1 MKLANRTESVKASP
15 TLALAAKAIELKSKG
30 VDVVSL
36 SVGEPDW
43 TTFEVCKK
51 AGVEAIESGKTKY
64 TPASGTAELKAAI
77 SKKYSKR
84 YGIELNNKNIAVT
97 PGAKYA
103 IQEAFWNLINPGDKV
118 GVFIP
123 FWASY
128 TTMIEIANG
137 VPELISLNEDLSLSK
152 ESLLRALKSGI
163 KVLLINSPN
172 NPSGSAFTEKDY
184 KVLIECLLDYPEVQI
199 ILDDIYADLY
209 WGGESSCPHLFDVAP
224 EFFKRTLIVNGASKA
239 YSMTGWRIGWA
250 IGGADII
257 GAISRYQSQTTGCP
271 NSMAQA
277 ATAAGLEG
285 AGEDIKKSVSKLKDR
300 AEKGYALLSEIE
312 GLSLEKPTGAFYFW
326 VNFSKILEKIK
337 MTDSEFCGQLLEEKA
352 VVVVPGVEFG
362 RAGFVRMSFAV
373 SEEVFKTGVE
383 RIKDFLDHCLKELA

>member
-1 MKLANRTESVKASP
+1 MKLAKRSESVKASP

-51 AGVEAIESGKTKY
+51 AGIAAVEAGMTKY
-64 TPASGTAELKAAI
+64 TPASGTADLKSALVDR
-77 SKKYSKR
+77 YSKR
-84 YGIELNNKNIAVT
+84 YGFKLENKNIAVT

-152 ESLLRALKSGI
+152 ESLEKALKAGI

-172 NPSGSAFTEKDY
+172 NPSGSAFTKKDY
-184 KVLIECLLDYPEVQI
+184 ELLIECLKDYPDVQI

-209 WGGESSCPHLFDVAP
+209 WGGEDVCPHLFDVDP
-224 EFFKRTLIVNGASKA
+224 SFFKRTIVINGASKA
-239 YSMTGWRIGWA
+239 YAMTGWRIGWA

-257 GAISRYQSQTTGCP
+257 GALSRYQSQTTGCP
-271 NSMAQA
+271 NAMAQA
-277 ATAAGLEG
+277 ATAAGLRG
-285 AGEDIKKSVSKLKDR
+285 AEKDIEASVEKLKAR
-300 AEKGYALLSEIE
+300 AERGYGLLSEIE
-312 GLSLEKPTGAFYFW
+312 GVSLEKPTGAFYFW
-326 VNFSKILEKIK
+326 VNLSKILDSVN
-337 MTDSEFCGQLLEEKA
+337 MTDSEFCDQLLEKKA

-362 RAGFVRMSFAV
+362 RSGFARMSFAV
-373 SEEVFKTGVE
+373 SEEVFEQGVI
-383 RIKDFLDHCLKELA
+383 RIKEFIKELV